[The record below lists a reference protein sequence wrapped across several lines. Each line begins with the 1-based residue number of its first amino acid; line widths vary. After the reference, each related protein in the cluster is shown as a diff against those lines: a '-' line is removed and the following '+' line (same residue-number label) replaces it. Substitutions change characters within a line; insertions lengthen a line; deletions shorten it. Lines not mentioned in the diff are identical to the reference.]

1 VLKKLKFSLLGG
13 INMKKS
19 VEFYFL
25 VIIVALAAATL
36 IYLAMI
42 VLNFG
47 KIYSLIA
54 SILGSIIVALYNLI
68 GEEE

>member
-1 VLKKLKFSLLGG
+1 
-13 INMKKS
+13 MKKS

>member
-1 VLKKLKFSLLGG
+1 MKR
-13 INMKKS
+13 NM
-19 VEFYFL
+19 EFYFL

-42 VLNFG
+42 VLKFG

-54 SILGSIIVALYNLI
+54 SVVGSIIVALYNLI